1 MKNIILGLALLVLV
15 GCAGQQF
22 LRPQNDTINI
32 GKMSYQ
38 EIINNY
44 GEPRMYVR
52 LTITRNKLLENYF
65 ARKNWNKNKKIH

>member
-44 GEPRMYVR
+44 DFQNVKDR
-52 LTITRNKLLENYF
+52 
-65 ARKNWNKNKKIH
+65 